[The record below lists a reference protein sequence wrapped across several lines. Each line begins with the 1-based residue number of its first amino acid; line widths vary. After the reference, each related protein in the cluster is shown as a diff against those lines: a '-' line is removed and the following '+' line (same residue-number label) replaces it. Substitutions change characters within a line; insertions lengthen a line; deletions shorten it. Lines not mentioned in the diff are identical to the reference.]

1 MRSLSRYA
9 PSTAQ
14 VRGLPL
20 EERMK
25 IALERD
31 DSDVIV
37 RSSEGGGGDN
47 NSDQSAGSAA
57 EGEEEGGA
65 DMSATDKRTRARSKA
80 ARPRAQAPEESDSN
94 LPRAFEHAAA
104 EGEHEPEAPPPPR
117 TKWTRRVPHPVLIG
131 HASLSQGWQEGE
143 DMDRAGRR
151 FLRTQPC
158 SGDAWAGV
166 YFDVE
171 AKHKD
176 VTVKAIAVAS
186 HVYRIERAV
195 NVNLFA
201 CNTSMLGNEGD
212 ILKWELVFQAANC
225 SLPAVSRHDNIT
237 DSDAPYGQAPACPL
251 SD

>member
-1 MRSLSRYA
+1 VRSLSRYA

-47 NSDQSAGSAA
+47 NSDQSAGSAE
-57 EGEEEGGA
+57 EGEEEGG
-65 DMSATDKRTRARSKA
+65 DHMSATDKRTGARSKA
-80 ARPRAQAPEESDSN
+80 ARPRPQAPDESDSD

-104 EGEHEPEAPPPPR
+104 EGEHEPEA
-117 TKWTRRVPHPVLIG
+117 V
-131 HASLSQGWQEGE
+131 WQEGE
-143 DMDRAGRR
+143 DMGRAGRR

-186 HVYRIERAV
+186 HVYRIEPAV